1 MRGNERGSPSGEA
14 NCARG
19 SQGRTGTVRDAA
31 LVLRADGQVQRQR
44 QGYHRP
50 VVRLALTDA
59 LRRLLTGI
67 ARSASSARSGSIFAL
82 TAMPGKCS
90 AISSATVT
98 GLKQR
103 GPWSDSNTGC
113 ARPPMRA
120 ESTTLASGMTAAG
133 RDRVS
138 ARLYEA
144 ALRRRWR
151 TWRKSWSTSSSLTP
165 AALSPARI

>member
-1 MRGNERGSPSGEA
+1 MAAGQPSKWAASVAIPMLPQCVEKLA
-14 NCARG
+14 
-19 SQGRTGTVRDAA
+19 GRVDGKSSFLEV

-50 VVRLALTDA
+50 VVRIALTDA
-59 LRRLLTGI
+59 LRRLLTGV

-82 TAMPGKCS
+82 TARPGKCS
-90 AISSATVT
+90 ATSSATVT

-103 GPWSDSNTGC
+103 GPWSDSNTRC

-120 ESTTLASGMTAAG
+120 ERTTLASGMTAAG

-151 TWRKSWSTSSSLTP
+151 TWRKS
-165 AALSPARI
+165 